1 MTTDIIATLHS
12 EADGLTVKAD
22 AIEQLVRE
30 GQQIVAAVHGPDAV
44 PDIPAIVAAMR
55 TNATALHAKA
65 DALGQLLK
73 DGQAVLDRL
82 AGIAP
87 SVPPQQVGTAL
98 PIHQQLVAE
107 RGDPDA
113 TVVLPAVKATAPPP
127 QPAVPAAP
135 VPAVQGDQDVA
146 LPRPVDADGN
156 PVCVGDT
163 VAVVAPAAAPLVGK
177 SGEVVNAH
185 LIGGVSVYGVKIPEV
200 GDFLNRLEG
209 TEVRLQRKAGSDG

>member
-12 EADGLTVKAD
+12 EADGLAVKAD

-87 SVPPQQVGTAL
+87 QQLGPAL

-209 TEVRLQRKAGSDG
+209 TEVRLKQEAAT